1 MPDNPELV
9 TPEAAELLTLMSE
22 EIHLP
27 ADWDVSGF
35 WLGAAQN
42 LAQFLA
48 DSPGKI
54 SLEDAAML
62 AGIGSMLIQ
71 MAKRER
77 EACAAAGAFLRG
89 EGGAA

>member
-1 MPDNPELV
+1 MPDSPELV
-9 TPEAAELLTLMSE
+9 TPEAAELLNLMSE

-27 ADWDVSGF
+27 ADWDVSGL
-35 WLGAAQN
+35 WLGAAQSV
-42 LAQFLA
+42 AQFLA